1 MCKFSIIIP
10 VYNVE
15 KFLEKCL
22 NSILNQDYDDYE
34 VIVINDGS
42 TDNSRNILKNYENNK
57 KITIIDEENQGLSA
71 ARNNGIKKAKGDYLL
86 FVDSD
91 DYVAPGFLKHLSH
104 LSVNNYDLIKFQY
117 EEVYEDKNISK
128 KDSFKLDK
136 EISGQDYFLEKVETH
151 SPFEMAWAYAY
162 NRKFWIKNNYA
173 FREGT
178 YHEDFGLIPLI
189 IIKAK
194 NIYVTSFTGYY
205 YNQINS
211 SIMRNT
217 NYEKEIKKA
226 NDYLIHF
233 DYLYENSKYVA
244 MPIKTRKYFNS
255 YLANAILD
263 KYNLLKK
270 EDKKVYLKE
279 IKKRKI
285 TNLLIDDSL
294 VRKIKK
300 LFMKI
305 KY

>member
-1 MCKFSIIIP
+1 
-10 VYNVE
+10 
-15 KFLEKCL
+15 
-22 NSILNQDYDDYE
+22 
-34 VIVINDGS
+34 
-42 TDNSRNILKNYENNK
+42 
-57 KITIIDEENQGLSA
+57 
-71 ARNNGIKKAKGDYLL
+71 
-86 FVDSD
+86 
-91 DYVAPGFLKHLSH
+91 
-104 LSVNNYDLIKFQY
+104 
-117 EEVYEDKNISK
+117 
-128 KDSFKLDK
+128 
-136 EISGQDYFLEKVETH
+136 
-151 SPFEMAWAYAY
+151 
-162 NRKFWIKNNYA
+162 
-173 FREGT
+173 
-178 YHEDFGLIPLI
+178 
-189 IIKAK
+189 
-194 NIYVTSFTGYY
+194 
-205 YNQINS
+205 
-211 SIMRNT
+211 MRNT

-270 EDKKVYLKE
+270 EDKKIYLKE